1 MASLSNMPELVL
13 MRMADYLRPED
24 TARLAS
30 TCRRLHS
37 ILPAFLV
44 MKGKEFHADGPSYEE
59 SVKNG
64 APPEL
69 YFDGPP
75 LTSTVKKLNMSVVWK
90 DQGWGNM
97 KGELFVRLMR
107 PATKQT
113 LKGDSLQG
121 KKGDPVMVAEKRKVF
136 GIAKHEEEESK
147 VEIRNDSILKL
158 AEPGDFY
165 RFMRNVGGGGN
176 HKLYVKKFKAV
187 ATLTQRGHSSQT
199 Y

>member
-1 MASLSNMPELVL
+1 MMASLSNMPELVL
-13 MRMADYLRPED
+13 MRVADYLRPED

-44 MKGKEFHADGPSYEE
+44 MKGKDFRADGPSAYTE

-107 PATKQT
+107 PTTKQP
-113 LKGDSLQG
+113 LKGDSPQG
-121 KKGDPVMVAEKRKVF
+121 KLKKEDSVMVAEKRRVF
-136 GIAKHEEEESK
+136 GIAKHKEEESK
-147 VEIRNDSILKL
+147 VEIRNDSILNL
-158 AEPGDFY
+158 AKPGDFY
-165 RFMRNVGGGGN
+165 RFMRNVGGGGG
-176 HKLYVKKFKAV
+176 HRLDVKKFKAV
-187 ATLTQRGHSSQT
+187 ATLT
-199 Y
+199 

>member
-1 MASLSNMPELVL
+1 
-13 MRMADYLRPED
+13 
-24 TARLAS
+24 
-30 TCRRLHS
+30 
-37 ILPAFLV
+37 
-44 MKGKEFHADGPSYEE
+44 MKGKDFHAKGPSYEE

-107 PATKQT
+107 PSKQQS
-113 LKGDSLQG
+113 KGDSSRE
-121 KKGDPVMVAEKRKVF
+121 KKGDPVMVAEKRRVF
-136 GIAKHEEEESK
+136 GIAKHDEEESK
-147 VEIRNDSILKL
+147 VEVRNDSILNL

-176 HKLYVKKFKAV
+176 HQLFVKKFKAV
-187 ATLTQRGHSSQT
+187 ATLTQRGHSSRT